1 MRSATENVLESGGFD
16 PEAHCVFEL
25 IWPSSE
31 GRGFA
36 GPSFGAGWCAA
47 AIMAGA
53 GSDPFPARGSSASV
67 PGCSVAVAGTLG
79 RAGADG
85 ATTVNFQVAASFP
98 TARFTLWSPPMSARG
113 GVKATLT
120 SVTCANEV
128 ISTSS
133 TIKLTSVGLTAAWKL
148 TEIVGCNW
156 FVLLLG
162 YGLRCAISG

>member
-36 GPSFGAGWCAA
+36 GPSFAAGWCAA
-47 AIMAGA
+47 AIMAGLGRA
-53 GSDPFPARGSSASV
+53 PCVTGACSASV
-67 PGCSVAVAGTLG
+67 PGCSVAA
-79 RAGADG
+79 AGALGG
-85 ATTVNFQVAASFP
+85 AGAGGAVTVNFQVAASFP

-120 SVTCANEV
+120 SVTCDKEV

-133 TIKLTSVGLTAAWKL
+133 TIKLTSVGLTEDWKV
-148 TEIVGCNW
+148 TAMIVCTLV
-156 FVLLLG
+156 VLLLG
-162 YGLRCAISG
+162 VGV